1 MMKIGAD
8 AARAV
13 DTIAS
18 GEAVMASRY
27 DQRSLTHCLPVR
39 ACACLNALIK
49 LAGPVAWAALDRRQ
63 FDDPL
68 TSVTFRSAT
77 QIRCRSNILF
87 KNSAAERSFLA
98 LSPAGPE
105 LTFTSD
111 INKDWIHKDRNKDNL
126 E

>member
-49 LAGPVAWAALDRRQ
+49 LAGPVAWAALD
-63 FDDPL
+63 PTGGNL
-68 TSVTFRSAT
+68 T
-77 QIRCRSNILF
+77 IR
-87 KNSAAERSFLA
+87 
-98 LSPAGPE
+98 
-105 LTFTSD
+105 
-111 INKDWIHKDRNKDNL
+111 
-126 E
+126 